1 MNVTLNEFQA
11 ASKESWKERLVKDLK
26 GISFEDLTKMDA
38 NGIAIAPFYTA
49 EDIIQP
55 ITTAAQNDWDIVV
68 NIDVKDAATANAT
81 ALEQLEGGATGLR
94 FLINEDIDIPTLLQN
109 IDVKHIH
116 TSFVVAAT
124 MNPEDFA
131 NNLKAYCSINAC
143 KWDHCNLAVE
153 YDTIAYALEYQTAV
167 ELDPFV
173 EFIDAADGIYTITV
187 NGDVYQNA
195 GANSVTQLALIAAH
209 LNEYLQ
215 TLKDIDRLQH
225 VTHIKINTAV
235 STAYFEEIA
244 KLRALQTIVA
254 NVVAAYNI
262 QPRVAINTITSGL
275 YKSHLDS
282 YSNMLRDTISTKA
295 AVVGGSTSVVTL
307 PFDCCHQEAT
317 PFSNRIARNIQL
329 LLKEESY
336 LDKVGDIAGGSYF
349 IEQLT
354 ASIADKAWILFQ
366 ELSIDSYLCSSI
378 QEKVQT
384 LVNQQAQELIAQ
396 YKQGEKVLIGVNKYP
411 NTMEEPNIAPLIQT
425 AATRRWMP
433 AINIATAIL

>member
-1 MNVTLNEFQA
+1 MNVTLNEFGA
-11 ASKESWKERLVKDLK
+11 TSKEDWKARLAKDLK
-26 GISFEDLTKMDA
+26 GITFEDLTTTDA

-49 EDIIQP
+49 TDAITP
-55 ITTAAQNDWDIVV
+55 MTTATQNDWDIVV
-68 NIDVKDAATANAT
+68 NINVKDVATANKA
-81 ALEQLEGGATGLR
+81 ALEQLQGGATGIR
-94 FLINEDIDIPTLLQN
+94 FIIYEPINIAALLEN
-109 IDVKHIH
+109 IDVEYIH

-131 NNLKAYCSINAC
+131 NNLKAFCSINGC
-143 KWDHCNLAVE
+143 KWNNCNMAVE
-153 YDTIAYALEYQTAV
+153 YDTIAYALEYQTAI

-195 GANSVTQLALIAAH
+195 GANSATQLALIAAH

-254 NVVAAYNI
+254 NVIEAYDI
-262 QPRVAINTITSGL
+262 QPKVAINTITSSI
-275 YKSHLDS
+275 YKSHVDS
-282 YSNMLRDTISTKA
+282 YSNMLRDTIATKA

-307 PFDCCHQEAT
+307 PFDSCHQEAT

-336 LDKVGDIAGGSYF
+336 LDKVADIASGSYF

-354 ASIADKAWILFQ
+354 SALATQAWTLFQ
-366 ELSIDSYLCSSI
+366 SLSADSYLCSSI
-378 QEKVQT
+378 QMQV
-384 LVNQQAQELIAQ
+384 QELVAAQAAALIAAYQ
-396 YKQGEKVLIGVNKYP
+396 SGEKILIGVNKYP
-411 NTMEEPNIAPLIQT
+411 NNMETPVTDPIIT
-425 AATRRWMP
+425 AAANHRWMP
-433 AINIATAIL
+433 AIHLATAIK